1 MMLMKNK
8 EQKTIDNIE
17 KLSKSLDIKV
27 NKRKTVPIFKTKEVV
42 CLLLLTT
49 IISLAMGGIVTYNVA
64 LKGEKVDNDLQE
76 FISNYDYIVDNYYGD
91 VDKTELVDSAIAGML
106 STLDKNSA
114 YVGGSDTNFNIYL
127 EGTYEGTGIQVYN
140 DDNKN
145 VVIYTVFDNTPA
157 SKAGLKAGDIIIKL
171 NNKDTTNMTI
181 DEFSK
186 LVKAQNGEFN
196 ITYKRKDKEKTVK
209 LKIDTIDIKSVSS
222 KTITQGDK
230 KIGYIRMTI
239 FANNTY
245 EQFKKELD
253 KLENDGVDAL
263 VIDLRGNSG
272 GHLSTAEQ
280 ILSLFLDSSHP
291 IYQIKSKD
299 SQNTYY
305 STGNKTK
312 NYKISILIDGNSASA
327 SEVVTSALTEQY
339 GAKTVGKKSYGKG
352 TVQEVQTLSD
362 GEQYKLTTKF
372 WLTSKGKLI
381 DGKGIEPDYD
391 VTLGDEYLKNP
402 TDENDTQLQK
412 AIEVILK

>member
-1 MMLMKNK
+1 MNNK

-27 NKRKTVPIFKTKEVV
+27 NKRKVVPTFKTKEVV
-42 CLLLLTT
+42 FLLLLTT
-49 IISLAMGGIVTYNVA
+49 IISLAMGGIVTYNVV
-64 LKGEKVDNDLQE
+64 LKGEKVDDELQE
-76 FISNYDYIVDNYYGD
+76 FITNYDYIVDNYYGD
-91 VDKTELVDSAIAGML
+91 IDKTELVDSAIAGML

-114 YVGGSDTNFNIYL
+114 YVGGSDTNFSIYL
-127 EGTYEGTGIQVYN
+127 EGTYKGTGIQVFN
-140 DDNKN
+140 DDNGN
-145 VVIYTVFDNTPA
+145 IVIYTVFENTPA
-157 SKAGLKAGDIIIKL
+157 SKAGLKSGDIIVKL
-171 NNKDTTNMTI
+171 NNTDTTNMTI

-186 LVKAQNGEFN
+186 LVKEQNDKFN
-196 ITYKRKDKEKTVK
+196 ITYKRDDNEKTVR
-209 LKIDTIDIKSVSS
+209 LKVDTIEIKSVSS
-222 KTITQGDK
+222 KIINQDDK
-230 KIGYIRMTI
+230 KIGYIRTTI

-253 KLENDGVDAL
+253 KLEDEGIDGL

-305 STGNKTK
+305 STGNETK

-327 SEVVTSALTEQY
+327 SEVVTSALVEQY
-339 GAKTVGKKSYGKG
+339 SAKTVGKKSYGKG
-352 TVQEVQTLSD
+352 TVQELQTLSD
-362 GEQYKLTTKF
+362 GDQYKLTTKS
-372 WLTSKGKLI
+372 WLTSKGKVI

-391 VTLGDEYLKNP
+391 VTLSDEYLENP
-402 TDENDTQLQK
+402 TDENDAQLQK

>member
-1 MMLMKNK
+1 MNNK

-27 NKRKTVPIFKTKEVV
+27 NKRKVVPTFKTKEVV
-42 CLLLLTT
+42 FLLLLTT
-49 IISLAMGGIVTYNVA
+49 VISLAMGGIVTYNVV
-64 LKGEKVDNDLQE
+64 LKGEKVDDELQE
-76 FISNYDYIVDNYYGD
+76 FITNYDYIVDNYYGD

-114 YVGGSDTNFNIYL
+114 YVGGSDTNFSIYL
-127 EGTYEGTGIQVYN
+127 EGTYKGTGIQVFN
-140 DDNKN
+140 DDNGN
-145 VVIYTVFDNTPA
+145 IVIYTVFENTPA
-157 SKAGLKAGDIIIKL
+157 SKAGLKSGDVIVKL
-171 NNKDTTNMTI
+171 NNTDTTNMTI

-186 LVKAQNGEFN
+186 LVKEQNGEFN
-196 ITYKRKDKEKTVK
+196 ITYKRDDNEKTVR
-209 LKIDTIDIKSVSS
+209 LKVDTIEIKSVSS
-222 KTITQGDK
+222 KIINRDDK
-230 KIGYIRMTI
+230 KIGYIRTTI
-239 FANNTY
+239 FASNTY

-253 KLENDGVDAL
+253 KLEDAGIDGL

-305 STGNKTK
+305 STGKETK

-327 SEVVTSALTEQY
+327 SEVVTSALVEQY

-352 TVQEVQTLSD
+352 TVQELQTLAD
-362 GEQYKLTTKF
+362 GDQYKLTTKS
-372 WLTSKGKLI
+372 WLTSKGKVI

-391 VTLGDEYLKNP
+391 VTLSDEYLENP
-402 TDENDTQLQK
+402 TDENDAQLQK